1 MRIGSLI
8 LISIWEIWIMYY
20 LLFQT
25 ILEKEYLRKI
35 DKGVIWGSILIV
47 GGLVGINRD
56 IGFFS
61 YSMFLIEVF
70 ILTGCVFYIHGRD
83 IMLVLV
89 NVAIYHMLLTL
100 LDFFFGFLSMIFLG
114 ENFEVMVFWKPVSI
128 MQSVIY
134 MSSRGIVLAVIYAC
148 KEKVRTYKHYVEEYK
163 KILFVMNFVFLII
176 IFRYFC
182 IMQMMSNGEK
192 GKTPEGVSMSLLLV
206 MAIMVFAVVLV
217 FKYRDI
223 DKRNEM
229 LKLHEKL
236 AEEHYLNIM
245 GMVDKNRQLI
255 HDMKN
260 HLAVIREY
268 AEEEN
273 SEGIKKYLDG
283 MTPIFT
289 SADMGVWT
297 RHRILD
303 LILSQKKQR
312 AERQGIRF
320 EVQAEATQELV
331 LQDSEICSV
340 FGNLLDNALEACEK
354 IEDGS
359 RWIWVRIRSQR
370 QMLFIEIAN
379 SISEVPHKKKGRFV
393 STKGN
398 ASEHGYGLKSV
409 ERIVDQYEGMIL
421 YDVDEAKFQVEISLF
436 NSKH

>member
-56 IGFFS
+56 LGFFS
-61 YSMFLIEVF
+61 YGMLMLEIVL
-70 ILTGCVFYIHGRD
+70 LTGCVFYIRGRD
-83 IMLVLV
+83 IVLVLAS
-89 NVAIYHMLLTL
+89 VAIYHMLLTL

-114 ENFEVMVFWKPVSI
+114 ENFEAMVFWKPVSI

-134 MSSRGIVLAVIYAC
+134 VSSRGIVLAVLYAC
-148 KEKVRTYKHYVEEYK
+148 KEKIRAYKHYVEEYK
-163 KILFVMNFVFLII
+163 KILFVMSLVFFLII
-176 IFRYFC
+176 LRYLGV
-182 IMQMMSNGEK
+182 MQVMANGGKE
-192 GKTPEGVSMSLLLV
+192 KTPEGVSMSLLLL
-206 MAIMVFAVVLV
+206 MAIMVLAVVLV

-223 DKRNEM
+223 EKRNEM
-229 LKLHEKL
+229 LNLHEKL

-268 AEEEN
+268 AEEGN

-289 SADMGVWT
+289 SADMRVWT

-312 AERQGIRF
+312 AEMQGIRF
-320 EVQAEATQELV
+320 EVQAEAIQELV

-370 QMLFIEIAN
+370 QMLFIAIAN
-379 SISEVPHKKKGRFV
+379 SISEIPHKKKGRFV

-436 NSKH
+436 NSRN

>member
-8 LISIWEIWIMYY
+8 LISVWEVWMMYY
-20 LLFQT
+20 LLFQM

-56 IGFFS
+56 LGFFS
-61 YSMFLIEVF
+61 YGMLMIEIVL
-70 ILTGCVFYIHGRD
+70 LTGCVFYIRGRD
-83 IMLVLV
+83 IVLVLAS
-89 NVAIYHMLLTL
+89 VAIYHMLLTL

-114 ENFEVMVFWKPVSI
+114 ENFEAMVFWKPVSI

-148 KEKVRTYKHYVEEYK
+148 KEKIRTYKHYVEEYK
-163 KILFVMNFVFLII
+163 KILLVMSLVFFLI
-176 IFRYFC
+176 IFRYLSV
-182 IMQMMSNGEK
+182 MQVMANGGKE
-192 GKTPEGVSMSLLLV
+192 KTPENVSMSLLLL
-206 MAIMVFAVVLV
+206 MAIMVLAVVLV

-223 DKRNEM
+223 EKRNEM

-245 GMVDKNRQLI
+245 SMVDKNRQLI

-289 SADMGVWT
+289 SADMRVWT
-297 RHRILD
+297 RQRILD

-312 AERQGIRF
+312 AEMQGIRF
-320 EVQAEATQELV
+320 EVQAEAIQELV

-359 RWIWVRIRSQR
+359 RWIWVRIRCQR

-398 ASEHGYGLKSV
+398 AVEHGYGLKSV
-409 ERIVDQYEGMIL
+409 ERIVDQYEGMIV
-421 YDVDEAKFQVEISLF
+421 YNVDEAKFQVEISLF
-436 NSKH
+436 NSKN